1 MKDQGSGEKKQ
12 PQITIC
18 DLLQVLRKKNLN
30 SKYSTQVS
38 NCQTTVFKLQI
49 FINWN
54 NVHNK
59 VANAFSNTST

>member
-1 MKDQGSGEKKQ
+1 MKDQGSGEKNQ

-38 NCQTTVFKLQI
+38 NC
-49 FINWN
+49 
-54 NVHNK
+54 
-59 VANAFSNTST
+59 